1 MELQNMDMYNLEVKD
16 LNGNEVTTRTA
27 TGLDLKAEHPFLT
40 IGQNVRDWKMYIVTP
55 LCA

>member
-16 LNGNEVTTRTA
+16 LNGNEVTTKTA